1 MSADVQTQNGK
12 KSGSHNE
19 EVMHVKV
26 YSPFHTYFNARA
38 YSISGVNKTGPFDI
52 LPRHHNFMTLL
63 DAGELLIKAPSGGL
77 KIKISR
83 GIMHVKANKTAV
95 FLDV

>member
-1 MSADVQTQNGK
+1 VKPDTARPKDRQGSDGK
-12 KSGSHNE
+12 RE
-19 EVMHVKV
+19 MMRVKL
-26 YSPFHTYFNARA
+26 YSPFQTYFNGDA
-38 YSISGVNKTGPFDI
+38 YSISGENKTGPFDI

-63 DAGELLIKAPSGGL
+63 DAGELSISAPGGDL

-83 GIMHVKANKTAV
+83 GIMHVKENQTIV

>member
-1 MSADVQTQNGK
+1 MKTDSPKTKNKANESK
-12 KSGSHNE
+12 KE

-26 YSPFHTYFNARA
+26 YSPFQTYFNDDA

-52 LPRHHNFMTLL
+52 LPRHHSFMALL
-63 DAGELLIKAPSGGL
+63 GASELLIKAPTGEL
-77 KIKISR
+77 RIKISR
-83 GIMHVKANKTAV
+83 GIMHVKENKTIV